1 MIKQGLARANLR
13 RSQAADREAA
23 MGSIVRAHGSKT
35 ITKQQK
41 RSQDGTEDR
50 ERRERR
56 ARADKSIGSTRGGMI
71 TLSEKEINM
80 VAKGG
85 STLSRPKTSQS
96 NRRR

>member
-1 MIKQGLARANLR
+1 
-13 RSQAADREAA
+13 

-56 ARADKSIGSTRGGMI
+56 ARADNSIGSTRGGMI